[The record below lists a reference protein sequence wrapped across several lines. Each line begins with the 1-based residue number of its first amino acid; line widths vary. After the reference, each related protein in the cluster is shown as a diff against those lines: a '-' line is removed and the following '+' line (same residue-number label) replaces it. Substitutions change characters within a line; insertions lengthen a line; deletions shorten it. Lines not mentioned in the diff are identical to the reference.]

1 VVIDQMARAVPRL
14 LGGKIMIRRAC
25 DPGIIGPETKPCRM
39 RKPISDG
46 RLQEMPHR
54 NEAMVN
60 RITEATKVF
69 TTP

>member
-14 LGGKIMIRRAC
+14 LGGKIMISRAC
-25 DPGIIGPETKPCRM
+25 EPGIIGPDTAPCRI
-39 RKPISDG
+39 RKKISEL
-46 RLQEMPHR
+46 RFQEIPHR

-60 RITEATKVF
+60 RITEATKVL